1 VQLQRFHLSPTLSVK
16 ERELELMTEITPSL
30 LALQLMTGIALGAV
44 YALLALGLS
53 LIFGMLTVVNFA
65 HGAFFMV
72 GAFLGVYFLGLTG
85 NFWFSLILTPLAV
98 GAIGLVT
105 ERFLVR
111 PLYGRGIDY
120 PLLLTFGL
128 SYVMVEATRVAFG
141 IEGVPSSTPAELRG
155 AVDLGF
161 GFFPKYR
168 LFLIGATALVVV
180 ALWLFIEK
188 TRFGLI
194 IRAGSRDAEIVRVLG
209 IDISRVWLLVFGIG
223 TAIAGLSGVLAA
235 PTRAVNP
242 EMGISV
248 LAESFVVT
256 VVGGMGSLP
265 GAVVAGLL
273 VGIVFSMTSL
283 FAPDLA
289 ELSIFVLM
297 AVVLLIRP
305 QGLFGKPGAMG

>member
-1 VQLQRFHLSPTLSVK
+1 VLD
-16 ERELELMTEITPSL
+16 ITPSL
-30 LALQLMTGIALGAV
+30 FMLQLMTGIALGAV
-44 YALLALGLS
+44 YALLAIGLS

-72 GAFLGVYFLGLTG
+72 GAFLGVYFLGVTG
-85 NFWFSLILTPLAV
+85 NFWLSLVIAPLVV
-98 GAIGLVT
+98 GAIGLLA

-128 SYVMVEATRVAFG
+128 SYVLIDVVRALFG
-141 IEGVPSSTPAELRG
+141 IEGLPSSTPASLRG

-161 GFFPKYR
+161 GHFPLYR
-168 LFLIGATALVVV
+168 LFLIGATAVVV
-180 ALWLFIEK
+180 LALWLFLEK
-188 TRFGLI
+188 TRYGLI
-194 IRAGSRDAEIVRVLG
+194 IRAGSRDSEIVRVLG
-209 IDISRVWLLVFGIG
+209 VDITKVWWLVFGLG

-242 EMGISV
+242 EMGIHV
-248 LAESFVVT
+248 LAEAFVVT

-273 VGIVFSMTSL
+273 VGIVFSMTAL
-283 FAPDLA
+283 MAPAYA
-289 ELSIFVLM
+289 EMSIFVLM
-297 AVVLLIRP
+297 ALVLLVRP
-305 QGLFGKPGAMG
+305 QGFFGKAGALG

>member
-1 VQLQRFHLSPTLSVK
+1 MVDVSLNLLLLQIL
-16 ERELELMTEITPSL
+16 
-30 LALQLMTGIALGAV
+30 TGIAQGAV

-53 LIFGMLTVVNFA
+53 LIFGMLNVVNFA

-72 GAFLGVYFLGLTG
+72 GAFLGVYFQTVTG
-85 NFWFSLILTPLAV
+85 SFVLSLLITPLVVGAV
-98 GAIGLVT
+98 GLLA

-128 SYVMVEATRVAFG
+128 SYVLVEAMRVLFG
-141 IEGVPSSTPAELRG
+141 IEGMPSSTPAALRG
-155 AVDLGF
+155 AVNLGF
-161 GFFPKYR
+161 GSFPTYR
-168 LFLIGATALVVV
+168 LFLIAATAVVV
-180 ALWLFIEK
+180 LGLWLFIEK

-194 IRAGSRDAEIVRVLG
+194 IRAGSRDPEIVRVLG
-209 IDISRVWLLVFGIG
+209 IDVARVWLMVFGLG
-223 TAIAGLSGVLAA
+223 TAIAGISGVLAA

-242 EMGISV
+242 EMGITV

-273 VGIVFSMTSL
+273 VGVVSSLTSL
-283 FAPDLA
+283 FAPEYA

-297 AVVLLIRP
+297 ALVLLVRP
-305 QGLFGKPGAMG
+305 QGLFGKAGAMG

>member
-1 VQLQRFHLSPTLSVK
+1 
-16 ERELELMTEITPSL
+16 MIDITPEL

-44 YALLALGLS
+44 YALLAIGLS

-72 GAFLGVYFLGLTG
+72 GAFLGVYSLGLTG
-85 NFWFSLILTPLAV
+85 SFWFSLLLVPLAT
-98 GAIGLVT
+98 GAIGLLC

-128 SYVMVEATRVAFG
+128 SYVLIDVMRFTFG
-141 IEGVPSSTPAELRG
+141 IEGLPTSTPLELKG
-155 AVDLGF
+155 TVFLGF
-161 GFFPKYR
+161 GYFPIYR
-168 LFLIGATALVVV
+168 LFLIGATAVIVLG
-180 ALWLFIEK
+180 LWLFIEK

-194 IRAGSRDAEIVRVLG
+194 IRAGSRDSEIVRVLG
-209 IDISRVWLLVFGIG
+209 IDISKVWLLVFGIG
-223 TAIAGLSGVLAA
+223 TAIAGLSGLLAA

-242 EMGISV
+242 EMGIPI

-273 VGIVFSMTSL
+273 VGVVFAMTAL
-283 FAPDLA
+283 FAPEYA

-305 QGLFGKPGAMG
+305 QGLFGKAGLMS

>member
-1 VQLQRFHLSPTLSVK
+1 MVELTPQLLG
-16 ERELELMTEITPSL
+16 
-30 LALQLMTGIALGAV
+30 LQLVTGIALGAI
-44 YALLALGLS
+44 YALLAVGLS

-72 GAFLGVYFLGLTG
+72 GAFLGIYFQTLTG
-85 NFWFSLILTPLAV
+85 SFALSLVITPLVV
-98 GAIGLVT
+98 GSVGMLA

-128 SYVMVEATRVAFG
+128 SYVLIESMRVLFG
-141 IEGVPSSTPAELRG
+141 IEGLPSSTPAALRG
-155 AVDLGF
+155 SVDLGI
-161 GFFPKYR
+161 GRFPLYR
-168 LFLIGATALVVV
+168 LVLIGATAAVVLG
-180 ALWLFIEK
+180 LWLVIEK

-194 IRAGSRDAEIVRVLG
+194 IRAGSRDPEIVRVLG
-209 IDISRVWLLVFGIG
+209 VDVARVWLLVFGLG

-242 EMGISV
+242 EMGITV

-256 VVGGMGSLP
+256 VVGGMGSLM

-273 VGIVFSMTSL
+273 VGVVFSMTSL
-283 FAPDLA
+283 LAPEFA

-297 AVVLLIRP
+297 ALVLLVRP
-305 QGLFGKPGAMG
+305 QGLFGKAGLMG

>member
-1 VQLQRFHLSPTLSVK
+1 VLD
-16 ERELELMTEITPSL
+16 ITPSL
-30 LALQLMTGIALGAV
+30 FMLQLMTGIALGAI
-44 YALLALGLS
+44 YALLAIGLS

-72 GAFLGVYFLGLTG
+72 GAFLGVYFWELTG
-85 NFWFSLILTPLAV
+85 SFWLSLVIAPLVV
-98 GAIGLVT
+98 GVIGLVS

-128 SYVMVEATRVAFG
+128 SYVLIDVVRALFG
-141 IEGVPSSTPAELRG
+141 IEGVQSSTPASLRG

-161 GFFPKYR
+161 GHFPLYR
-168 LFLIGATALVVV
+168 LFLIGATAAVVL
-180 ALWLFIEK
+180 ALWLFLEK
-188 TRFGLI
+188 TRYGLI
-194 IRAGSRDAEIVRVLG
+194 IRAGSRDSEIVRVLG
-209 IDISRVWLLVFGIG
+209 VDITKVWWLVFGLG

-242 EMGISV
+242 EMGIHV
-248 LAESFVVT
+248 LAEAFVVT

-273 VGIVFSMTSL
+273 VGVVFSMTAL
-283 FAPDLA
+283 LAPAYA
-289 ELSIFVLM
+289 EMSIFVLM
-297 AVVLLIRP
+297 ALVLLVRP
-305 QGLFGKPGAMG
+305 QGFFGKAGALG

>member
-1 VQLQRFHLSPTLSVK
+1 
-16 ERELELMTEITPSL
+16 MGDITPQL
-30 LALQLMTGIALGAV
+30 LLLQLATGIALGAV
-44 YALLALGLS
+44 YALLAIGLS

-65 HGAFFMV
+65 HGAFYMV
-72 GAFLGVYFLGLTG
+72 GAFMGVYFLGLTG
-85 NFWFSLILTPLAV
+85 NFWLSLVLTPLAV

-128 SYVMVEATRVAFG
+128 SYVLIEAMRTLFG
-141 IEGVPSSTPAELRG
+141 IEGVPTSVPASLRG
-155 AVDLGF
+155 AVNLGF
-161 GFFPKYR
+161 GMFPLYR
-168 LFLIGATALVVV
+168 LFLIGAAAVVILALY
-180 ALWLFIEK
+180 LFIEK
-188 TRFGLI
+188 TRYGLI
-194 IRAGSRDAEIVRVLG
+194 IRAGSRDPEIVRVLG
-209 IDISRVWLLVFGIG
+209 IDVARIWLMVFGIG

-242 EMGISV
+242 EMGIPV

-283 FAPDLA
+283 FAPELA

-297 AVVLLIRP
+297 ALVLLVRP
-305 QGLFGKPGAMG
+305 QGFFGKAGLMGG

>member
-1 VQLQRFHLSPTLSVK
+1 VLD
-16 ERELELMTEITPSL
+16 ITPSL
-30 LALQLMTGIALGAV
+30 FMLQLMTGIALGAV
-44 YALLALGLS
+44 YALLAIGLS

-85 NFWFSLILTPLAV
+85 NFWLSLVIAPLVV
-98 GAIGLVT
+98 GAIGLLA

-128 SYVMVEATRVAFG
+128 SYVLIDVVRALFG
-141 IEGVPSSTPAELRG
+141 IEGLPSSTPASLRG

-161 GFFPKYR
+161 GHFPLYR
-168 LFLIGATALVVV
+168 LFLIGATAVVV
-180 ALWLFIEK
+180 LALWLFLEK
-188 TRFGLI
+188 TRYGLI
-194 IRAGSRDAEIVRVLG
+194 IRAGSRDSEIVRVLG
-209 IDISRVWLLVFGIG
+209 VDITKVWWLVFGLG

-242 EMGISV
+242 EMGIHV
-248 LAESFVVT
+248 LAEAFVVT

-273 VGIVFSMTSL
+273 VGIVFSMTAL
-283 FAPDLA
+283 IAPAYA
-289 ELSIFVLM
+289 EMSIFVLM
-297 AVVLLIRP
+297 ALVLLVRP
-305 QGLFGKPGAMG
+305 QGFFGKAGALG

>member
-1 VQLQRFHLSPTLSVK
+1 MA
-16 ERELELMTEITPSL
+16 EYTPAL
-30 LALQLMTGIALGAV
+30 LLLQLMTGIALGAV

-72 GAFLGVYFLGLTG
+72 GAFLGVYFLGRTG
-85 NFWFSLILTPLAV
+85 SFWFSLVLTPLAV
-98 GAIGLVT
+98 GVLGLVV
-105 ERFLVR
+105 ERVLVR

-128 SYVMVEATRVAFG
+128 SYVMVEAMRTIFG
-141 IEGVPSSTPAELRG
+141 IEGMPTSTPAELRG
-155 AVDLGF
+155 AVNLGF
-161 GFFPKYR
+161 GYFPTYR
-168 LFLIGATALVVV
+168 LFLIGATAVVV
-180 ALWLFIEK
+180 IALWLFIEK
-188 TRFGLI
+188 TRYGLI
-194 IRAGSRDAEIVRVLG
+194 IRAGSRDPEIVRVLG
-209 IDISRVWLLVFGIG
+209 IDIAKVWLLVFGIG

-242 EMGISV
+242 EMGIPV

-273 VGIVFSMTSL
+273 VGVVYSMTSL
-283 FAPDLA
+283 FAPDFA

-297 AVVLLIRP
+297 AVVLLIKP
-305 QGLFGKPGAMG
+305 QGFFGKAGAFG

>member
-1 VQLQRFHLSPTLSVK
+1 MLDISPQLF
-16 ERELELMTEITPSL
+16 
-30 LALQLMTGIALGAV
+30 ALQLMTGIALGAI
-44 YALLALGLS
+44 YALLAIGLS

-85 NFWFSLILTPLAV
+85 NFWFSLLLVPLAT
-98 GAIGLVT
+98 GAIGLVC

-128 SYVMVEATRVAFG
+128 SYVLVDVMRLTFG
-141 IEGVPSSTPAELRG
+141 IEGLPSSTPAALRG
-155 AVDLGF
+155 SVSLGF
-161 GFFPKYR
+161 GHFPLYR
-168 LFLIGATALVVV
+168 LFLIGATAAIVL

-188 TRFGLI
+188 TRYGLI
-194 IRAGSRDAEIVRVLG
+194 IRAGSRDPEIVRVLG

-223 TAIAGLSGVLAA
+223 TAIAGLSGLLAA

-242 EMGISV
+242 EMGVPI

-273 VGIVFSMTSL
+273 VGIVFAMTSL
-283 FAPDLA
+283 VAPEYA

-305 QGLFGKPGAMG
+305 QGFFGKAGLMS

>member
-1 VQLQRFHLSPTLSVK
+1 MFD
-16 ERELELMTEITPSL
+16 ITPQL
-30 LALQLMTGIALGAV
+30 FALQLMTGIALGAV
-44 YALLALGLS
+44 YALLAIGLS

-72 GAFLGVYFLGLTG
+72 GAFLGVYSLGLTG
-85 NFWFSLILTPLAV
+85 SFWFSLLLVPLAT
-98 GAIGLVT
+98 GAIGLVC

-128 SYVMVEATRVAFG
+128 SYVMIDVMRFTFG
-141 IEGVPSSTPAELRG
+141 IEGLPTSTPAALRG
-155 AVDLGF
+155 AVNLGF
-161 GFFPKYR
+161 GHFPLYR
-168 LFLIGATALVVV
+168 LFLIGATAVIVLG
-180 ALWLFIEK
+180 LWLFIEK
-188 TRFGLI
+188 TRYGLI

-209 IDISRVWLLVFGIG
+209 VDISRVWWLVFGIG
-223 TAIAGLSGVLAA
+223 TAIAGLSGLLAA

-242 EMGISV
+242 EMGIPI

-273 VGIVFSMTSL
+273 VGVVFAMTSL
-283 FAPDLA
+283 VAPEYA

-305 QGLFGKPGAMG
+305 QGFFGKAGLMS

>member
-1 VQLQRFHLSPTLSVK
+1 
-16 ERELELMTEITPSL
+16 MAEITPQL
-30 LALQLMTGIALGAV
+30 LMLQLLTGLALGAV
-44 YALLALGLS
+44 YALLAIGLS

-72 GAFLGVYFLGLTG
+72 GAFLGVYFLTVTG
-85 NFWFSLILTPLAV
+85 SFWFSLVLTPIAV
-98 GAIGLVT
+98 GVIGLLC

-128 SYVMVEATRVAFG
+128 SYVLVEAMRVIFG
-141 IEGVPSSTPAELRG
+141 IDGLPTSTPAELRG
-155 AVDLGF
+155 VVNVGF
-161 GFFPKYR
+161 GMFPLYR
-168 LFLIGATALVVV
+168 LFLIAATAMIVL

-188 TRFGLI
+188 TRYGLI
-194 IRAGSRDAEIVRVLG
+194 IRAGSRDNEIVRILG
-209 IDISRVWLLVFGIG
+209 VDISKIWLFVFGLG
-223 TAIAGLSGVLAA
+223 TAIAGLSGLLAA

-242 EMGISV
+242 EMGIPV

-256 VVGGMGSLP
+256 VVGGMGSLV

-273 VGIVFSMTSL
+273 VGVVFSMTSL
-283 FAPDLA
+283 FAPEYA

-297 AVVLLIRP
+297 AVVLLVRP
-305 QGLFGKPGAMG
+305 QGLFGKAGLMG

>member
-1 VQLQRFHLSPTLSVK
+1 MDQ
-16 ERELELMTEITPSL
+16 ITPSL
-30 LALQLMTGIALGAV
+30 IALQLVTGVALGAI
-44 YALLALGLS
+44 YALLAVGLS

-72 GAFLGVYFLGLTG
+72 GAFLGVYFQTVTG
-85 NFWFSLILTPLAV
+85 SFLLSLVITPLVV
-98 GAIGLVT
+98 GAIGLAS

-128 SYVMVEATRVAFG
+128 SYVLIETIRILFG
-141 IEGVPSSTPAELRG
+141 IEGLASSTPAALRG

-161 GFFPKYR
+161 GHFPLYR
-168 LFLIGATALVVV
+168 LVLIGATVVIV
-180 ALWLFIEK
+180 AALWLFIEK

-194 IRAGSRDAEIVRVLG
+194 IRAGSRDPEIVRVLG
-209 IDISRVWLLVFGIG
+209 IDVSRVWWMVFGIG
-223 TAIAGLSGVLAA
+223 TAIAGISGVLAA
-235 PTRAVNP
+235 PTRAVNA
-242 EMGISV
+242 EMGITV

-265 GAVVAGLL
+265 GAVIAGLL
-273 VGIVFSMTSL
+273 VGVVFSMTSL
-283 FAPDLA
+283 LAPDLA

-297 AVVLLIRP
+297 ALVLLVRP
-305 QGLFGKPGAMG
+305 QGLFGKAGLMS

>member
-1 VQLQRFHLSPTLSVK
+1 MLDISPQ
-16 ERELELMTEITPSL
+16 L
-30 LALQLMTGIALGAV
+30 LALQLMTGIALGAI
-44 YALLALGLS
+44 YALLAIGLS

-72 GAFLGVYFLGLTG
+72 GAFLGVYFLGITG
-85 NFWFSLILTPLAV
+85 SFWFSLLLVPLAT
-98 GAIGLVT
+98 GAIGLVC

-128 SYVMVEATRVAFG
+128 SYVLVDAMRLLFG
-141 IEGVPSSTPAELRG
+141 IEGMPSSTPAALRG
-155 AVDLGF
+155 SVFLGF
-161 GFFPKYR
+161 GHFPLYR
-168 LFLIGATALVVV
+168 LFLIGATAAIVL

-188 TRFGLI
+188 TRYGLI
-194 IRAGSRDAEIVRVLG
+194 IRAGSRDPEIVKVLG
-209 IDISRVWLLVFGIG
+209 IDIARVWLLVFGIG
-223 TAIAGLSGVLAA
+223 TAIAGLSGLLAA

-242 EMGISV
+242 EMGIPI

-273 VGIVFSMTSL
+273 VGIVFAMTSL
-283 FAPDLA
+283 VAPAYA

-305 QGLFGKPGAMG
+305 QGFFGKAGLMS

>member
-1 VQLQRFHLSPTLSVK
+1 
-16 ERELELMTEITPSL
+16 MGDITFSL

-85 NFWFSLILTPLAV
+85 NFWFSLLLTPLAV
-98 GAIGLVT
+98 GAIGLVA

-128 SYVMVEATRVAFG
+128 SYVMIEAMRVAFG
-141 IEGVPSSTPAELRG
+141 IEGVATSTPAELRG
-155 AVDLGF
+155 AVNLGF
-161 GFFPKYR
+161 GFFPLYR
-168 LFLIGATALVVV
+168 LFLIVATALVVI

-194 IRAGSRDAEIVRVLG
+194 IRAGSRDPEIVRVLG

-273 VGIVFSMTSL
+273 VGVVFSMTSL

-297 AVVLLIRP
+297 AVVLLIKP
-305 QGLFGKPGAMG
+305 QGFFGKAGLMS

>member
-1 VQLQRFHLSPTLSVK
+1 VL
-16 ERELELMTEITPSL
+16 EITPSL
-30 LALQLMTGIALGAV
+30 FMLQLMTGIALGAV
-44 YALLALGLS
+44 YALLAIGLS

-85 NFWFSLILTPLAV
+85 NFWLSLVIAPLVV
-98 GAIGLVT
+98 GAIGLLA

-128 SYVMVEATRVAFG
+128 SYVLIDVVRALFG
-141 IEGVPSSTPAELRG
+141 IEGLPSSTPASLRG

-161 GFFPKYR
+161 GHFPLYR
-168 LFLIGATALVVV
+168 LFLIGATAVVV
-180 ALWLFIEK
+180 LALWLFLEK
-188 TRFGLI
+188 TRYGLI
-194 IRAGSRDAEIVRVLG
+194 IRAGSRDSEIVRVLG
-209 IDISRVWLLVFGIG
+209 VDITKVWWLVFGLG

-242 EMGISV
+242 EMGIHV
-248 LAESFVVT
+248 LAEAFVVT

-273 VGIVFSMTSL
+273 VGVVFSMTAL
-283 FAPDLA
+283 VAPAYA
-289 ELSIFVLM
+289 EMSIFVLM
-297 AVVLLIRP
+297 ALVLLVRP
-305 QGLFGKPGAMG
+305 QGFFGKAGALG

>member
-1 VQLQRFHLSPTLSVK
+1 
-16 ERELELMTEITPSL
+16 MGEITPSL
-30 LALQLMTGIALGAV
+30 LMLQLMTGIGLGAV

-53 LIFGMLTVVNFA
+53 LIFGMLNVVNFA

-72 GAFLGVYFLGLTG
+72 GAFMGVYFLALTG
-85 NFWFSLILTPLAV
+85 NFWFSLVLTPLAV
-98 GAIGLVT
+98 GAFGLLA

-128 SYVMVEATRVAFG
+128 SYVMVEAIRITFG
-141 IEGVPSSTPAELRG
+141 IEGVSTSTPAELRG
-155 AVDLGF
+155 AVNLGF
-161 GFFPKYR
+161 GHFPLYR
-168 LFLIGATALVVV
+168 LFLIGATAVVV
-180 ALWLFIEK
+180 LGLWLFIEK
-188 TRFGLI
+188 TRYGLI
-194 IRAGSRDAEIVRVLG
+194 IRAGSRDPEIVRVLG
-209 IDISRVWLLVFGIG
+209 IDIARVWLLVFGIG
-223 TAIAGLSGVLAA
+223 TAIAGLSGALAA

-242 EMGISV
+242 EMGITI

-273 VGIVFSMTSL
+273 VGVVFSITSL
-283 FAPDLA
+283 FAPAYA

-297 AVVLLIRP
+297 ALVLLVRP
-305 QGLFGKPGAMG
+305 QGLFGKAGQMG

>member
-1 VQLQRFHLSPTLSVK
+1 MLD
-16 ERELELMTEITPSL
+16 ITPSL
-30 LALQLMTGIALGAV
+30 FMLQLVTGIALGAI
-44 YALLALGLS
+44 YALLAIGLS

-85 NFWFSLILTPLAV
+85 NFWLSLVIAPLVV
-98 GAIGLVT
+98 GAIGLLA

-128 SYVMVEATRVAFG
+128 SYVLIDVVRALFG
-141 IEGVPSSTPAELRG
+141 IEGLQSSTPASLRG

-161 GFFPKYR
+161 GHFPLYR
-168 LFLIGATALVVV
+168 LFLIGATAVVV
-180 ALWLFIEK
+180 LALWLFLEK
-188 TRFGLI
+188 TRYGLI
-194 IRAGSRDAEIVRVLG
+194 IRAGSRDSEIVRVLG
-209 IDISRVWLLVFGIG
+209 VDISKVWWLVFGLG

-242 EMGISV
+242 EMGIHV
-248 LAESFVVT
+248 LAEAFVVT

-273 VGIVFSMTSL
+273 VGIVFSMTAL
-283 FAPDLA
+283 LAPAYA
-289 ELSIFVLM
+289 EMSIFVLM
-297 AVVLLIRP
+297 ALVLLVRP
-305 QGLFGKPGAMG
+305 QGFFGKAGALG

>member
-1 VQLQRFHLSPTLSVK
+1 ML
-16 ERELELMTEITPSL
+16 EITPSL
-30 LALQLMTGIALGAV
+30 FMLQLMTGIALGAV
-44 YALLALGLS
+44 YALLAIGLS

-85 NFWFSLILTPLAV
+85 NFWLSLVIAPLVV
-98 GAIGLVT
+98 GAIGLLA

-128 SYVMVEATRVAFG
+128 SYVLIDVVRALFG
-141 IEGVPSSTPAELRG
+141 IEGLPSSTPASLRG

-161 GFFPKYR
+161 GHFPLYR
-168 LFLIGATALVVV
+168 LFLIGATAVVV
-180 ALWLFIEK
+180 LALWLFLEK
-188 TRFGLI
+188 TRYGLI
-194 IRAGSRDAEIVRVLG
+194 IRAGSRDSEIVRVLG
-209 IDISRVWLLVFGIG
+209 VDITKVWWLVFGLG

-242 EMGISV
+242 EMGIHV
-248 LAESFVVT
+248 LAEAFVVT

-273 VGIVFSMTSL
+273 VGVVFSMTAL
-283 FAPDLA
+283 VAPAYA
-289 ELSIFVLM
+289 EMSIFVLM
-297 AVVLLIRP
+297 ALVLLVRP
-305 QGLFGKPGAMG
+305 QEFFGKAGALG

>member
-1 VQLQRFHLSPTLSVK
+1 MLD
-16 ERELELMTEITPSL
+16 ITPSL
-30 LALQLMTGIALGAV
+30 FMLQLMTGIALGAV
-44 YALLALGLS
+44 YALLAIGLS

-65 HGAFFMV
+65 HGAVFMV

-85 NFWFSLILTPLAV
+85 SFWLSLVIAPLVV
-98 GAIGLVT
+98 GVIGLVA

-128 SYVMVEATRVAFG
+128 SYVLIDVVRALFG
-141 IEGVPSSTPAELRG
+141 IEGLPSSTPASLRG

-161 GFFPKYR
+161 GHFPLYR
-168 LFLIGATALVVV
+168 LFLIAATAVVV
-180 ALWLFIEK
+180 LALWLFLEK
-188 TRFGLI
+188 TRYGLI
-194 IRAGSRDAEIVRVLG
+194 IRAGSRDSEIVRVLG
-209 IDISRVWLLVFGIG
+209 VDISKVWWLVFGLG

-242 EMGISV
+242 EMGIHV
-248 LAESFVVT
+248 LAEAFVVT

-273 VGIVFSMTSL
+273 VGIVFSMTAL
-283 FAPDLA
+283 VAPAYA
-289 ELSIFVLM
+289 EMSIFVLM
-297 AVVLLIRP
+297 AVVLLVRP
-305 QGLFGKPGAMG
+305 QGFFGKAGALG

>member
-1 VQLQRFHLSPTLSVK
+1 
-16 ERELELMTEITPSL
+16 MGEITPQL
-30 LALQLMTGIALGAV
+30 LALQLVTGIALGAL
-44 YALLALGLS
+44 YALLAIGLS

-72 GAFLGVYFLGLTG
+72 GAFLGIYFMTLTG
-85 NFWFSLILTPLAV
+85 NFWLSLVLTPLAV
-98 GAIGLVT
+98 GALGLLT

-128 SYVMVEATRVAFG
+128 SYVLIEAMRVAFG
-141 IEGVPSSTPAELRG
+141 IEGLPSTTPESLRG
-155 AVDLGF
+155 AVNLGI
-161 GFFPKYR
+161 GYFPKYR
-168 LFLIGATALVVV
+168 LFLIAATAVIVLG
-180 ALWLFIEK
+180 LWLFIEK
-188 TRFGLI
+188 TRYGLI
-194 IRAGSRDAEIVRVLG
+194 IRAGSRDPEIVRVLG
-209 IDISRVWLLVFGIG
+209 VDVSKIWLMVFGIG
-223 TAIAGLSGVLAA
+223 TAIAGLSGILAS

-242 EMGISV
+242 EMGIPI

-273 VGIVFSMTSL
+273 VGVVFSITAL
-283 FAPDLA
+283 LAPDYA

-305 QGLFGKPGAMG
+305 QGFFGKAGLMS